1 MSDDVL
7 RARVAAATRVHAPAL
22 LASLTRR
29 VEQPQ
34 DAADLLSDTL
44 LIVWRKADR
53 MPASDGEVRPWMFG
67 IAQRVLQHHW
77 RSRARRSA
85 VVERLREQLT
95 TQSGFSEGPDFDD
108 LHAALREL
116 DPVDHEIIALVHW
129 DGFSLIE
136 VAGILRMNES
146 TVRSRHH
153 RARARLRGILA
164 REPATQHSTRA

>member
-7 RARVAAATRVHAPAL
+7 RARVAAAARAHAPAL

-34 DAADLLSDTL
+34 DAADLLSETL
-44 LIVWRKADR
+44 LVVWRKAER
-53 MPASDGEVRPWMFG
+53 MPASDDEVRPWMFG
-67 IAQRVLQHHW
+67 IAQRVLKHHW
-77 RSRARRSA
+77 RSRARRTA
-85 VVERLREQLT
+85 LVERLREQLT
-95 TQSGFSEGPDFDD
+95 SQSALTEGPDFDD

-116 DPVDHEIIALVHW
+116 DPIDREIIALVHW
-129 DGFSLIE
+129 DGFSLVE
-136 VAGILRMNES
+136 AAGILRMKES

-164 REPATQHSTRA
+164 REPAALNGARA